1 MNRRR
6 LGPWLLVLA
15 VVVMWFCL
23 RGLKRQTVAG
33 PGPAVSRPAPAAKP
47 IDLTKHDGAAID
59 FSSGWPVVKDTPAD
73 RAAVAQAVKEMDE
86 ATKDVTFEPA
96 PPKTP
101 DKPPAPPAKQ

>member
-15 VVVMWFCL
+15 LVVMWFCL
-23 RGLKRQTVAG
+23 RGLKRQTAAG
-33 PGPAVSRPAPAAKP
+33 PGPAGSRAAPAAPAAEP

-59 FSSGWPVVKDTPAD
+59 FSGGRPVVKDTPAD

-86 ATKDVTFEPA
+86 ATKDVTFQ
-96 PPKTP
+96 PPKP
-101 DKPPAPPAKQ
+101 AGPEPPPKK